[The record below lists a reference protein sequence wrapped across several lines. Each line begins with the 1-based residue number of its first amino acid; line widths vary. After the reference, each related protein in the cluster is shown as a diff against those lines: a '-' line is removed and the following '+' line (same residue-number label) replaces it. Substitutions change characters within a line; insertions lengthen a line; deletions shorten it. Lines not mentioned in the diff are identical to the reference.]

1 MKEIKNLIFNLLLA
15 GIILFTSA
23 ESEAQLFSENNIN
36 VNLNATG
43 KVNWVDF
50 DNDGYL
56 DIFYFFT
63 NANGT
68 QLKLFKNDQNGH
80 FALKSSPF
88 ASFKNASFYLTD
100 FNNDKTTDIILNGE
114 YSGQNKVIYYANQG
128 NWNFISKVLNV
139 TGTQRGAI
147 VAEDLNNDG
156 RKDIIVAGL
165 NNDGNPMSRI
175 YLRTIND
182 QLSYIPS
189 PIMPLFDPIIAVY
202 DLDNNGTPEIFIS
215 GQSENT
221 DNANNSINNSAL
233 YRIKNNVVSKIN
245 TSLPAFSKGSVD
257 FGDFNNDGF
266 ADIIITGILDL
277 GDADSSLSTIV
288 LSNDGLFNFNE
299 VQTNIPG
306 FADGIVQ
313 WGDYNNDGFP
323 DFFIS
328 GISPALPSGNM
339 SNIYTNEILNNGNLP
354 FEPLVNIAYQMLN
367 ESYGVW
373 GDYDNDGDLDV
384 IYIGNT
390 AAHQT
395 VIKVITNHTTVVV
408 NLPIEPTGLTTTIES
423 NHDPDGFLLGWSLPV
438 NADIFSDGYTYNVRM
453 GTTPGGSEIISPNV
467 NYEGKIVIPKYGNAG
482 NSKKY
487 LIRGLSL
494 GKYYWSVQTVS
505 QSFVGSEFAPEK
517 ILIVNKSTSVQQT
530 STQIPEATDLSQNY
544 PNPFNPETKI
554 DFTLHERSGVS
565 LAIYNSAGQLVESL
579 VNEVLSPG
587 TYTINW
593 NTFGS
598 ALSSG
603 VYFYRLVTDNKI
615 VSKRMI
621 LLK

>member
-1 MKEIKNLIFNLLLA
+1 
-15 GIILFTSA
+15 
-23 ESEAQLFSENNIN
+23 
-36 VNLNATG
+36 
-43 KVNWVDF
+43 
-50 DNDGYL
+50 
-56 DIFYFFT
+56 
-63 NANGT
+63 
-68 QLKLFKNDQNGH
+68 
-80 FALKSSPF
+80 
-88 ASFKNASFYLTD
+88 
-100 FNNDKTTDIILNGE
+100 
-114 YSGQNKVIYYANQG
+114 
-128 NWNFISKVLNV
+128 
-139 TGTQRGAI
+139 
-147 VAEDLNNDG
+147 
-156 RKDIIVAGL
+156 
-165 NNDGNPMSRI
+165 
-175 YLRTIND
+175 
-182 QLSYIPS
+182 
-189 PIMPLFDPIIAVY
+189 MPLFDPIIAVY

-390 AAHQT
+390 ATHQT